1 MPKRSGKRAKRPDAG
16 LDTVQNARRVV
27 DEALNRVEPDAPL
40 TFSRSTVS
48 QVMAAMGRKGG
59 KIGGK
64 RRMETITSAE
74 RRALGPLGVQ
84 NPWAKKKKK
93 AAAQKFS

>member
-1 MPKRSGKRAKRPDAG
+1 MPKRSSKRAKRPGAG

-27 DEALNRVEPDAPL
+27 DEALSRAEAEAPL
-40 TFSRSTVS
+40 PFSRSTIS

-64 RRMETITSAE
+64 RRMDTMTREE
-74 RRALGPLGVQ
+74 RSALGRMAVQ
-84 NPWAKKKKK
+84 TRWAKKKKK
-93 AAAQKFS
+93 SAA

>member
-27 DEALNRVEPDAPL
+27 DEAISRVEIDAPL
-40 TFSRSTVS
+40 SFSRSTVS

-64 RRMETITSAE
+64 RRMEAMTSAE
-74 RRALGPLGVQ
+74 RSALGRLAVQ
-84 NPWAKKKKK
+84 TRWAKKKKK
-93 AAAQKFS
+93 SAA

>member
-1 MPKRSGKRAKRPDAG
+1 MPKRSGKRAKHPDAG

-27 DEALNRVEPDAPL
+27 DEALSRATTEPEPPL

-64 RRMETITSAE
+64 RRMETMTRAE
-74 RRALGPLGVQ
+74 RSALGRMAVQ
-84 NPWAKKKKK
+84 TRWAKKKKK
-93 AAAQKFS
+93 SAA

>member
-27 DEALNRVEPDAPL
+27 DEALSRVEPDAPL
-40 TFSRSTVS
+40 PFSRSTVS

-64 RRMETITSAE
+64 RRMETMTSAE
-74 RRALGPLGVQ
+74 RSALGRLAVRTR
-84 NPWAKKKKK
+84 WAKKKKK
-93 AAAQKFS
+93 SAA

>member
-1 MPKRSGKRAKRPDAG
+1 MPKRSSKRATRPDAG

-27 DEALNRVEPDAPL
+27 DEALSRANTDAPL

-64 RRMETITSAE
+64 RRMEAMTSAE
-74 RRALGPLGVQ
+74 RSALGRLAVQ
-84 NPWAKKKKK
+84 TRWAKKKKES
-93 AAAQKFS
+93 AA

>member
-1 MPKRSGKRAKRPDAG
+1 MPKRSSKRAKRPDAG

-27 DEALNRVEPDAPL
+27 DEALDRATEAESPL
-40 TFSRSTVS
+40 PFSRSTVS

-64 RRMETITSAE
+64 RRMENLTSAE
-74 RRALGPLGVQ
+74 RSALGRLAVQ
-84 NPWAKKKKK
+84 TRWAKKKKK
-93 AAAQKFS
+93 SAA

>member
-27 DEALNRVEPDAPL
+27 DEALRRADADPPL
-40 TFSRSTVS
+40 PFSRSTVS

-64 RRMETITSAE
+64 RRMEIMTSAE
-74 RRALGPLGVQ
+74 RSALGRLAVQ
-84 NPWAKKKKK
+84 ARWAKKKKK
-93 AAAQKFS
+93 SAA